1 MKKTIKRITAAALCV
16 MTLVGNSLVAHAE
29 TGYTY
34 TYDWWG
40 DVQYSPDAYKT
51 VEVFTNVELGL
62 DTKLNAPQGLFVTG
76 NTCRIKEKTWRNH

>member
-1 MKKTIKRITAAALCV
+1 MKKTLKRMAALALSV
-16 MTLVGNSLVAHAE
+16 MTLAGSNLVVQAD

-34 TYDWWG
+34 GYDWWG

-51 VEVFTNVELGL
+51 VAVYTAVELGL

-76 NTCRIKEKTWRNH
+76 NSIF